1 MLQDVH
7 RHDIPGVFHQL
18 AGHNGLLSFPEVPG
32 LRLIAIDCDGLR
44 FMRWIAIDCAPDR
57 LLSSPQFLT
66 ALHRLKIDLSEDEI
80 SRVWSRL
87 VSQPVST
94 PTGAHHGAD
103 AVVGAT
109 RDLTAAMVSYD
120 QFESGVSNVALLR
133 SIVSQLSGANQSF
146 TISKKY
152 NFHRSTNDNYG
163 VLHREFYGKYAGIR
177 ARIDYSYHT
186 NYTKE
191 RQEWQDRAIDS
202 VVNRTAP
209 VANPWVVYTCGPMGA
224 GKSYVLSWMSK
235 NGYFPLE
242 DIVHIDPDHF
252 KELMPEW
259 AAYMERPYTA
269 PKAGD
274 MCHRESAFLQE
285 IAQEIAMRSSQNV
298 WVDGSLRDGSW
309 FTRVFRDLRRR
320 FPRYKL
326 AILEVG
332 ASESVVRYRVAR
344 RAEFTG
350 RMVPEH
356 LILESLRSVACTLE
370 LLTPLVDF
378 VARVNN
384 DLDVPV
390 LRAYIRVDS
399 RGHWGVLQK
408 QFAQSASASDFPGSL
423 APLHLLSA
431 PTDLFGGL
439 GQRVQG
445 AGGVQ
450 GSRAGAPTSLDVAQ
464 MRRLTLHLD
473 HPLLAPI
480 RHAFKSP
487 SIDLSPP
494 HEITLLAEA
503 RERAGIPAHAA
514 WFSFAYPSSIDWEKL
529 SAVNNDSCADWH

>member
-1 MLQDVH
+1 
-7 RHDIPGVFHQL
+7 L
-18 AGHNGLLSFPEVPG
+18 AL
-32 LRLIAIDCDGLR
+32 
-44 FMRWIAIDCAPDR
+44 DCAPDR
-57 LLSSPQFLT
+57 LPSSPQFVT

-103 AVVGAT
+103 AVVGVT
-109 RDLTAAMVSYD
+109 RDLTPQLRPSVESLTKEGASHQPPLSSPPLPPSGIRAAMVSYD
-120 QFESGVSNVALLR
+120 QFEKGVSNVALLR
-133 SIVSQLSGANQSF
+133 SIVSQLSAANQSF
-146 TISKKY
+146 TISNKY

-163 VLHREFYGKYAGIR
+163 VLHREFYGPYAGIR
-177 ARIDYSYHT
+177 ARVDYSYHT

-224 GKSYVLSWMSK
+224 GKGYVISWMSK
-235 NGYFPLE
+235 NGIFPLE

-344 RAEFTG
+344 RAELTG

-356 LILESLRSVACTLE
+356 LILESLRSVASTLE

-431 PTDLFGGL
+431 PTDLFSGL
-439 GQRVQG
+439 
-445 AGGVQ
+445 GVQ
-450 GSRAGAPTSLDVAQ
+450 GRRAGAPTSLDVAQ

-503 RERAGIPAHAA
+503 RERAGIPSHAV